1 MVTFIYEHFDEE
13 ISVTDI
19 AKAAFVSERECFRL
33 FKTLLN
39 TAQLT
44 YYQGF
49 PIWWGV
55 APRIV
60 NSFLD
65 QVDLTGKAVHVFV
78 TSGSNGVDEAV
89 ADLKRPYPK
98 LDIVEAER
106 FGAII

>member
-1 MVTFIYEHFDEE
+1 MQDPASRPAIVSTLP
-13 ISVTDI
+13 DI
-19 AKAAFVSERECFRL
+19 AKYDRIYL
-33 FKTLLN
+33 
-39 TAQLT
+39 
-44 YYQGF
+44 GF

-55 APRIV
+55 APRVV

-78 TSGSNGVDEAV
+78 TSGSSGVDEAV
-89 ADLKRPYPK
+89 ADLKRLYPK